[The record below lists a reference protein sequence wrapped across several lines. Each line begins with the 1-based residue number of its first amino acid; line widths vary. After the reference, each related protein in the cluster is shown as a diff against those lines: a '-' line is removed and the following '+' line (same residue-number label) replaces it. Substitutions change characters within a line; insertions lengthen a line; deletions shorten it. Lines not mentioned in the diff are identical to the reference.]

1 MPLATPP
8 PVCHTDSSQTQQT
21 CLTCGYILYS
31 KFQKI
36 LSTTSIQ
43 ANSEPGLALDA
54 PQNPLPELLQE
65 QREVLAAVLE
75 EEVVVGEPA
84 GDRQTKKLQA
94 GGDLLRAQSRDGW
107 QQQ

>member
-1 MPLATPP
+1 MVLE
-8 PVCHTDSSQTQQT
+8 SS
-21 CLTCGYILYS
+21 LN
-31 KFQKI
+31 
-36 LSTTSIQ
+36 Q

-54 PQNPLPELLQE
+54 TQNPLPELLQQ
-65 QREVLAAVLE
+65 QREALAAVLE